1 MLDLGCGPG
10 YIARELLAKGCQV
23 VGVDAH
29 PAPAENVNDFIR
41 WELGTTDELPF
52 HVSDFDDVLLLD
64 VIEHLDDPERF
75 MRNLRRGAGLDPP
88 RILLSVPNVGY
99 LPMRLMLLLGQF
111 NYGPEGIL
119 DFTHRRLY
127 TYGSL
132 VSMLRQEGYLI
143 HQIRGV
149 PAPFPKALGL
159 NGVSM
164 ALLRINEWLIKLSR
178 RLFSY
183 QLFLVCKG

>member
-1 MLDLGCGPG
+1 
-10 YIARELLAKGCQV
+10 
-23 VGVDAH
+23 
-29 PAPAENVNDFIR
+29 
-41 WELGTTDELPF
+41 
-52 HVSDFDDVLLLD
+52 
-64 VIEHLDDPERF
+64 

-99 LPMRLMLLLGQF
+99 LPMRLILLLGQF

-183 QLFLVCKG
+183 QLFLFIEPLPTVDRLLVETLRHTEEKASSAPSA